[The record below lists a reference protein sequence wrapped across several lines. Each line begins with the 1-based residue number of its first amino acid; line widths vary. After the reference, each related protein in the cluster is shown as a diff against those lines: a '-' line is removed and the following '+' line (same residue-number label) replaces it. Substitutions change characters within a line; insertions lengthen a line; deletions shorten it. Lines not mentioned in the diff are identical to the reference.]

1 MGRDPVFDVLYRHCD
16 GGPDVA
22 KRRGSRSG
30 ESVQEVR
37 FLAAGDTATQS
48 PHALE
53 HIFGSII
60 EAHGGRQSAPN
71 RRIGT
76 FGLVVVATCAFSLG
90 IAV

>member
-1 MGRDPVFDVLYRHCD
+1 MSP
-16 GGPDVA
+16 
-22 KRRGSRSG
+22 SG
-30 ESVQEVR
+30 EALGLGRVSRRSDFWRPE
-37 FLAAGDTATQS
+37 TTQS
-48 PHALE
+48 PRALE